1 MINQKNEP
9 MKYFSFL
16 LLVSALF
23 VACGS
28 NQKST
33 GAVEPKANYDKLVY
47 RFGDASLPPQ
57 YHRSYT
63 VTVTETKMNVL
74 VDSYGEKIEEKSF
87 DLKSGDFKGLMD
99 AFTKAGIKN
108 CDMKDEPGCTGGTSE
123 GVTLYNKDA
132 KTFEGSVYHC
142 GGSDSGSLC
151 GDTKALI
158 AHIKGMVI
166 GFPLTK

>member
-1 MINQKNEP
+1 
-9 MKYFSFL
+9 
-16 LLVSALF
+16 
-23 VACGS
+23 VAA

-33 GAVEPKANYDKLVY
+33 GAVEPSTNADKLVY

-74 VDSYGEKIEEKSF
+74 VDSYGEKIEEAAF

-99 AFTKAGIKN
+99 AFAKAGIKN

-123 GVTLYNKDA
+123 
-132 KTFEGSVYHC
+132 
-142 GGSDSGSLC
+142 
-151 GDTKALI
+151 
-158 AHIKGMVI
+158 
-166 GFPLTK
+166 